1 LGVSLIELV
10 VALACASLLVA
21 AAVPNLHRIQQEWT
35 LLGGARAVETSLH
48 WGRAYAVST
57 NSALT
62 FEVDENGGGFHWT
75 DPDTGEVY
83 ASTVRKL
90 PGRVRI
96 VNAPRRP
103 LRFHQRGNA
112 APAGTYELLG
122 ETGSCRVVVNPA
134 GRIRIQRN

>member
-1 LGVSLIELV
+1 VSLVELV
-10 VALACASLLVA
+10 IALVCASLLVA
-21 AAVPNLHRIQQEWT
+21 AAVPSLQRLQQEWT

-57 NSALT
+57 NNALM
-62 FEVDENGGGFHWT
+62 FEVDEDGGGFHWT
-75 DPDTGEVY
+75 DPDGGEVY

-112 APAGTYELLG
+112 APAGTYELVG
-122 ETGSCRVVVNPA
+122 EAGSYRVVVNPA
-134 GRIRIQRN
+134 GRIRVQRN